1 MNILIDTI
9 SNKAKIIIFN
19 EKREIIDEIE
29 WIVKWNESSTLI
41 PKIDEILKRN
51 NIWYSDLDNFVVVNW
66 PGSFT
71 WIRTTVL
78 AINSINYII
87 NKYIT
92 AISYFDMFDN
102 YPILKSSSKR
112 DYFVM
117 MNKDSNI
124 EIIENDILA
133 NNIKELKI
141 NTIYWEV
148 DSELFKEVKIVE
160 NIDYL
165 SIIREINFS
174 KEKQIQALYIKKPNI
189 S

>member
-1 MNILIDTI
+1 MNIFIDTI
-9 SNKAKIIIFN
+9 SNIAKIIIFN
-19 EKREIIDEIE
+19 WNREIIDEIE
-29 WIVKWNESSTLI
+29 WFVKWNESSTLI
-41 PKIDEILKRN
+41 PKIDEILN
-51 NIWYSDLDNFVVVNW
+51 NNSIKYNDLENLVVVNW

-87 NKYIT
+87 NKNIT
-92 AISYFDMFDN
+92 AISYFDMFDK

-117 MNKDSNI
+117 INKDSKI
-124 EIIENDILA
+124 EIIENDILV
-133 NNIKELKI
+133 NNIKELNI
-141 NTIYWEV
+141 NTVYWEV
-148 DSELFKEVKIVE
+148 DSELFKEVKIVDK
-160 NIDYL
+160 IDYL
-165 SIIREINFS
+165 SIIKMINFS